1 LANATINDV
10 AKVAGVSKR
19 TVSRVINNSPLVNAR
34 TRGEVERVIQQLS
47 YVPNPQARGLA
58 SSRSYLLGL
67 LYDDPNALVIHAVQ
81 RGILSVCADSG
92 YELVVHPCD
101 HTAGN
106 LVASVKELVARSKLD
121 GIVILPPLSA
131 DEALAEALKKANIQ
145 FVRLSAQ
152 PVDAPERV
160 VYSNDRVVMH
170 TLARHFVDL
179 GHAEIAIITGPRY
192 RLAAQERLAG
202 FEDGL
207 ASLGITLPAENIV
220 EGDFTFESGIARA
233 RELLARKQRPTAIF
247 ASNDEMAAG
256 VIHAAREFNLGVPQD
271 LSVAGYDDSLLASK
285 IVPALTTF
293 RRPNEDMAALAVRKL
308 LACIEGRGDD
318 AAAMPAVFTPDLIL
332 RQSSGPAAGD

>member
-1 LANATINDV
+1 LSNATINDV

-19 TVSRVINNSPLVNAR
+19 TVSRVINNSPLVNVR
-34 TRGEVERVIQQLS
+34 TREEVERVIQQLN

-58 SSRSYLLGL
+58 SSRSYLIGL
-67 LYDDPNALVIHAVQ
+67 LYDDPNELVIHAVQ

-106 LVASVKELVARSKLD
+106 LVANVKELVARSKLD

-131 DEALAEALKKANIQ
+131 DEALAAALRKTNIQ

-152 PVDAPERV
+152 PVDASERV
-160 VYSNDRVVMH
+160 VYSSDREVMH
-170 TLARHFVDL
+170 NLVRHFVDL
-179 GHAEIAIITGPRY
+179 GHTDIAIITGPRY

-202 FEDGL
+202 FRDGL
-207 ASLGITLPAENIV
+207 SKLGMSLPAANLV
-220 EGDFTFESGIARA
+220 EGDFTFESGIAC
-233 RELLARKQRPTAIF
+233 ARKLLDRKSPPTAIF

-256 VIHAAREFNLGVPQD
+256 AIHAARELNINVPVN
-271 LSVAGYDDSLLASK
+271 LSVAGYDDSPLASK

-308 LACIEGRGDD
+308 LACIEGRFED
-318 AAAMPAVFTPDLIL
+318 ASSLPAVFTPDLII
-332 RQSSGPAAGD
+332 RQSSGPAPES